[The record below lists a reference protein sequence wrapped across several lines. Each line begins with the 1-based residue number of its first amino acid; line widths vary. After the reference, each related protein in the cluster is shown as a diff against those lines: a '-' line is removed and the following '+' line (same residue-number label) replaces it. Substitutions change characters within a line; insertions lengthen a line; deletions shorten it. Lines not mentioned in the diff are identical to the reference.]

1 VDQFRDMATTMEA
14 VINGLI
20 LAPLALGGILVLVTL
35 ARAVFTDRSTRS
47 IIEKPRYF
55 TASEERNRVRAKLI
69 EQELDCRK

>member
-1 VDQFRDMATTMEA
+1 MATTMEA

>member
-1 VDQFRDMATTMEA
+1 MATTMEA

-47 IIEKPRYF
+47 VIEKPRYF